1 MKEFISAA
9 LPWVAIGLAI
19 AIILSN
25 AVKRQGAKSR
35 DENDEYKAA
44 KNKKAADDHMTD
56 GLCIGMC
63 MGVALGSTGI
73 IDLATGISLGMLL
86 GLAVGM
92 CIKKGE

>member
-19 AIILSN
+19 AIILTN
-25 AVKRQGAKSR
+25 AVKRTKSR
-35 DENDEYKAA
+35 DENNEDQAA
-44 KNKKAADDHMTD
+44 KDQKSAENHMTD